1 MLVLFCKINYTFGNS
16 IISWINISFSCMKR
30 VLLHRLVTL
39 VFGLFLVFSCS
50 GDDSPPEPINN
61 EYELD
66 GSLFEIR
73 TNMYWESEANEDGV
87 DQIRLLE
94 PLPDSA
100 LYDLIIFSP
109 VPGPSALEGTY
120 VFSKT
125 GDIGTYDLN
134 FAHATDGVDDLLWYT
149 NGDQGEELQ
158 IEVMGKEN
166 GQDIYRI
173 LLSDFVLNYGYWDYL
188 AGKWISL
195 GKKTFRL
202 SYEGPIE

>member
-1 MLVLFCKINYTFGNS
+1 M
-16 IISWINISFSCMKR
+16 MR
-30 VLLHRLVTL
+30 VLLHRLVAL
-39 VFGLFLVFSCS
+39 VFGLFLMFSCS
-50 GDDSPPEPINN
+50 GDDSIPEPINN
-61 EYELD
+61 EYELE

-73 TNMYWESEANEDGV
+73 TNMYWESEGNEGNV

-100 LYDLIIFSP
+100 LYDLIMISP
-109 VPGPSALEGTY
+109 VPGPSTLEGTY

-125 GDIGTYDLN
+125 GDIGTYDLI

-158 IEVMGKEN
+158 IEAMGQEN

-173 LLSDFVLNYGYWDYL
+173 LLSDFDLNYGYWDYL
-188 AGKWISL
+188 AGKWVSL
-195 GKKTFRL
+195 GQKSFRL

>member
-30 VLLHRLVTL
+30 VLLHRLVAL
-39 VFGLFLVFSCS
+39 VFGLSLVFSCS

-100 LYDLIIFSP
+100 LYDLILFSP
-109 VPGPSALEGTY
+109 VPGPSTLEGTY

-134 FAHATDGVDDLLWYT
+134 FVHATDGVDNLLWYT
-149 NGDQGEELQ
+149 NGDQGEKLQ
-158 IEVMGKEN
+158 IKVMGKNN

-173 LLSDFVLNYGYWDYL
+173 ELSDFLLNYGYWDYL

-195 GKKTFRL
+195 GKKSFKL

>member
-1 MLVLFCKINYTFGNS
+1 MPVLFCKINYTFGNS
-16 IISWINISFSCMKR
+16 IISWINISFSYMIK
-30 VLLHRLVTL
+30 VLLRRLVAL
-39 VFGLFLVFSCS
+39 FFGLFLVFSCS
-50 GDDSPPEPINN
+50 NDDSPPEPINN

-66 GSLFEIR
+66 GTLFEIR
-73 TNMYWESEANEDGV
+73 TNMFWDSEANDSGV

-94 PLPDSA
+94 PIPDSA
-100 LYDLIIFSP
+100 LYDLIMISP

-120 VFSKT
+120 VYSKT
-125 GDIGTYDLN
+125 GDIGTYDLR

-149 NGDQGEELQ
+149 NGDQGEKLQ

-166 GQDIYRI
+166 GQNIYRI

-188 AGKWISL
+188 AGKWVSL